1 MSLDIP
7 IDACEV
13 HVRLRKP
20 VRCLKVWWP
29 MTRIDQW
36 VKYLASHQP
45 RLLLGGQLPDPNGK
59 WKEMFSKFWSDYKVL
74 NGDHPIFHRGD
85 VDLGACL
92 PYFIHGDEGR
102 GQLKRPYMVVSIQLA
117 IGHGGP
123 EVCNDTGYRG
133 CIGIAF
139 MFGKG
144 VPTTSH
150 KDIFLQSSN
159 NMAGIPLQA
168 DFCSLAYPVIYIT
181 MTGPSMTCWASWQSK
196 PLTHTSLVFVTLG
209 KNFVVCPSPNQYLYG
224 SLLE

>member
-1 MSLDIP
+1 
-7 IDACEV
+7 
-13 HVRLRKP
+13 LRKP

-29 MTRIDQW
+29 MIRIDQW

-123 EVCNDTGYRG
+123 EVCNDTGLSPLKEWENPTESAAWRSEGPGDPPFKSFSYMLQIPG
-133 CIGIAF
+133 SHAPKYITLDYLHIYHLGYGMDASASSIVSGNTF
-139 MFGKG
+139 
-144 VPTTSH
+144 PTTVGG
-150 KDIFLQSSN
+150 KAFDVGLI
-159 NMAGIPLQA
+159 MA
-168 DFCSLAYPVIYIT
+168 
-181 MTGPSMTCWASWQSK
+181 W
-196 PLTHTSLVFVTLG
+196 
-209 KNFVVCPSPNQYLYG
+209 
-224 SLLE
+224 LEDDL